1 MTTQTQNKDNNFTY
15 EIKKHI
21 ATLSTNS
28 YENTALE
35 LNLISYRG
43 AEPKLDLRKW
53 DKGANKLLK
62 GVTLNREEAIK
73 LKNALVEELA
83 QWRKLL

>member
-1 MTTQTQNKDNNFTY
+1 MTQTAQAQSKDSDFTY

-21 ATLSTNS
+21 ATLSTNRFD
-28 YENTALE
+28 NTALE

-53 DKGANKLLK
+53 KKDTNQLLK
-62 GVTLNREEAIK
+62 GVTLNREEAEK
-73 LKNALVEELA
+73 LKNALVEELK
-83 QWRKLL
+83 Q

>member
-1 MTTQTQNKDNNFTY
+1 MTTQTTQHKDNGFTY

-28 YENTALE
+28 FENTALE
-35 LNLISYRG
+35 LNLVSYRG

-53 DKGANKLLK
+53 NKANNQLLK
-62 GVTLNREEAIK
+62 GITLNREEAEK

-83 QWRKLL
+83 Q

>member
-1 MTTQTQNKDNNFTY
+1 MTEQNSTNKDGFTY

-21 ATLSTNS
+21 ATLSTNTF
-28 YENTALE
+28 ENTALE
-35 LNLISYRG
+35 LNLVSYRG

-53 DKGANKLLK
+53 NKATNQLLK
-62 GVTLNREEAIK
+62 GVTLNREEAEK

-83 QWRKLL
+83 Q

>member
-1 MTTQTQNKDNNFTY
+1 MTNTSTNKDASFSY

-28 YENTALE
+28 YDNTALE
-35 LNLISYRG
+35 LNLVSYRG

-53 DKGANKLLK
+53 NKATNQLLK
-62 GVTLNREEAIK
+62 GVTLNKEEALK
-73 LKNALVEELA
+73 LKNALVEEL
-83 QWRKLL
+83 Q

>member
-1 MTTQTQNKDNNFTY
+1 MTEQTAQNKNNGFTY

-21 ATLSTNS
+21 ATLSTNTF
-28 YENTALE
+28 ENTALE

-53 DKGANKLLK
+53 DKANNKLLK
-62 GVTLNREEAIK
+62 GVTLNKEEAEK
-73 LKNALVEELA
+73 LKTALIEELA
-83 QWRKLL
+83 Q

>member
-1 MTTQTQNKDNNFTY
+1 MTETTAKRDNDFTY

-21 ATLSTNS
+21 ATLSTNRFD
-28 YENTALE
+28 NTALE

-53 DKGANKLLK
+53 NKSTNQLLK
-62 GVTLNREEAIK
+62 GVTLNKEEAEK
-73 LKNALVEELA
+73 LKNALVEELK
-83 QWRKLL
+83 Q

>member
-1 MTTQTQNKDNNFTY
+1 MTEQTATTKKDDNFSY

-28 YENTALE
+28 FENTALE

-53 DKGANKLLK
+53 NKATNQLLK
-62 GVTLNREEAIK
+62 GVTLNKEEAEK
-73 LKNALVEELA
+73 LKNALVEELK
-83 QWRKLL
+83 Q

>member
-1 MTTQTQNKDNNFTY
+1 MTEQTAQNKDNGFTY

-21 ATLSTNS
+21 ATLSTNTF
-28 YENTALE
+28 ENTALE

-53 DKGANKLLK
+53 DKANNKLLK
-62 GVTLNREEAIK
+62 GVTLNKEEAEK
-73 LKNALVEELA
+73 LKTALIEELA
-83 QWRKLL
+83 Q

>member
-1 MTTQTQNKDNNFTY
+1 MTEATAKRDNDFTY

-21 ATLSTNS
+21 ATLSTS
-28 YENTALE
+28 RFDNTALE

-53 DKGANKLLK
+53 NKTTNQLLK
-62 GVTLNREEAIK
+62 GVTLTKEEAIT
-73 LKNALVEELA
+73 LKNALIEELG
-83 QWRKLL
+83 Q

>member
-1 MTTQTQNKDNNFTY
+1 MTQTAQTQNKDNGFTY

-21 ATLSTNS
+21 ATLSTNRFD
-28 YENTALE
+28 NTALE
-35 LNLISYRG
+35 LNLVSYRG

-53 DKGANKLLK
+53 NKGTNQLLK
-62 GVTLNREEAIK
+62 GVTLNKEEAEK

-83 QWRKLL
+83 Q

>member
-1 MTTQTQNKDNNFTY
+1 MTDQTTQNKDNGFTY

-21 ATLSTNS
+21 ATLSTNTF
-28 YENTALE
+28 ENTALE

-53 DKGANKLLK
+53 DKANNKLLK
-62 GVTLNREEAIK
+62 GVTLNKEEAEK
-73 LKNALVEELA
+73 LKTALIEELA
-83 QWRKLL
+83 Q

>member
-1 MTTQTQNKDNNFTY
+1 MTTQTIQHKDNGFTY

-28 YENTALE
+28 FENTALE
-35 LNLISYRG
+35 LNLVSYRG

-53 DKGANKLLK
+53 NKANNQLLK
-62 GVTLNREEAIK
+62 GITLNREEAEK

-83 QWRKLL
+83 Q